1 MLLARQR
8 QGHLGSRGTI
18 VITRKAVSPGR
29 EVLKL
34 LGKWHNGHDPQDQS
48 VFGSRCNRF

>member
-18 VITRKAVSPGR
+18 VITRKAVAPGR

-34 LGKWHNGHDPQDQS
+34 LGKWHNGHGPQEQS
-48 VFGSRCNRF
+48 FYGSMCNSF